1 MGMSYEVSLLTRQ
14 DKTRQDKTRQ
24 DKTRQD
30 KTRQDK
36 IRFIAPNYINI
47 DLLSSKIGC
56 GKTRFHFSD
65 FFCCVRVRDG

>member
-1 MGMSYEVSLLTRQ
+1 MGMSYEVSLL
-14 DKTRQDKTRQ
+14 TRQDKTRQ

-47 DLLSSKIGC
+47 DLLSSKIDC
-56 GKTRFHFSD
+56 GKTRLQFSD